1 MTAVPVSATW
11 VRRLALASL
20 AGNIA
25 IVLTGGAVRLTDSG
39 LGCPTWPRC
48 ADESWTATA
57 EMGIHGVIENTNRGL
72 GVLLGAVALAGFLAA
87 LWLRPRR
94 ASLVRLS
101 GAVLAGVAAQGA
113 IGGITVWTDLNPWI
127 VGSHFLISMA
137 LIATAYAF
145 WRAASPPP
153 AATAPVPAPLR
164 TLTWLVA
171 AVAAV
176 LLAVGTVVTGS
187 GPHAGD
193 ADVAR
198 NGLDPQALSQ
208 AHADLAFLLLGLATA
223 LWFALRAV
231 GAPTRPATLLLAA
244 LVAQGAVGLFQYAT
258 GLPELAVWL
267 HLLGASLVWLA
278 TAHLVTTLPA
288 AAPSRRSWSSS
299 RELPGESRENSMIDT
314 EGDAEG
320 GADQQEPRSAQT
332 SLVPGA

>member
-1 MTAVPVSATW
+1 V
-11 VRRLALASL
+11 
-20 AGNIA
+20 
-25 IVLTGGAVRLTDSG
+25 
-39 LGCPTWPRC
+39 
-48 ADESWTATA
+48 
-57 EMGIHGVIENTNRGL
+57 
-72 GVLLGAVALAGFLAA
+72 
-87 LWLRPRR
+87 
-94 ASLVRLS
+94 
-101 GAVLAGVAAQGA
+101 
-113 IGGITVWTDLNPWI
+113 
-127 VGSHFLISMA
+127 
-137 LIATAYAF
+137 
-145 WRAASPPP
+145 
-153 AATAPVPAPLR
+153 
-164 TLTWLVA
+164 TWLVA
-171 AVAAV
+171 VVAAV